1 VINQET
7 KPLMRPRRTTFC
19 ITPISFAA
27 RVGGRRRT
35 SHGASQPVW
44 PSVGSH
50 RLIDRAALLNAVRL
64 SRWAGWASWPEK
76 LLFILHVGYAWV
88 VLGTAL
94 LGLSI
99 FNIGVPTSS
108 AIHALT
114 AGAIAVMILAVMPRV
129 TLGHTGRDLIAGRAT
144 VAVFVLINSAAIFR
158 ICASWHTALMATL
171 LLVAGALWIA
181 AFGLF
186 ELIYGSVLLTRRGE
200 A

>member
-1 VINQET
+1 
-7 KPLMRPRRTTFC
+7 
-19 ITPISFAA
+19 
-27 RVGGRRRT
+27 
-35 SHGASQPVW
+35 VW

-171 LLVAGALWIA
+171 LLVAGALSIA